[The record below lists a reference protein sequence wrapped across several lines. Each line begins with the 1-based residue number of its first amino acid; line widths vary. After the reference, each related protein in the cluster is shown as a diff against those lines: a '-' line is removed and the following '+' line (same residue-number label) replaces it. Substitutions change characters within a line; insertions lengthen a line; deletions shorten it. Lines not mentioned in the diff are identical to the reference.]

1 MSKLD
6 PQEGD
11 VTSTVEVEI
20 YGTVYNVR
28 GSDPERLQE
37 LAAMVDEKM
46 RKVATHARTVD
57 TAKIAIL
64 TALNL
69 AEELV
74 KTRNG
79 RVGGDDEIRQK
90 VAGLAGELERALD
103 SSAS

>member
-6 PQEGD
+6 PQERD

-20 YGTVYNVR
+20 FGSVYNVR

-37 LAAMVDEKM
+37 LAALVDEKM
-46 RKVATHARTVD
+46 RRVAEHVRTLD
-57 TAKIAIL
+57 TSKIAIL

-90 VAGLAGELERALD
+90 VAELAGELERALE
-103 SSAS
+103 SSAP